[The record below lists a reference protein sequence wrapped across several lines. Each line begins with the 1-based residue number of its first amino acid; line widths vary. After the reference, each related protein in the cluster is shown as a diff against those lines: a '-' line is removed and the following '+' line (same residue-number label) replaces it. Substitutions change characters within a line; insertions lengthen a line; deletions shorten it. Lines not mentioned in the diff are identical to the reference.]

1 MSYSA
6 ETYMAKING
15 DDPSPL
21 SMALA
26 AQVIIE
32 GGLVAFPTETVYG
45 LGANALDA
53 DAVERIFKAKDRPA
67 NDPVIVH
74 VDDLAKLNLVAKDIP
89 DIAYTLAEKLW
100 AGALTM
106 VLKRSNLVPDVVTA
120 GQDTVAVR
128 MPAHPVALALIRQ
141 SGVPIAA
148 PSANRFSRPS
158 PTSAVHVMHDL
169 LGRVD
174 VVLDG
179 GNTDIGVES
188 SIVDLT
194 GSVPTLLRPGGI
206 SLEELRRYIPSL
218 AFRPR
223 HILDD
228 ELAPAPGT
236 LKKHYS
242 PNADVLV
249 FAGDDDDTP
258 SETIWQAMREKAQAL
273 LDEGKKVGIMVLD
286 ADVLQFEGIVAQ
298 YVLLGQS
305 DNAMAAHLFSGMRE
319 LDAAELD
326 VIMVRMPEKTGIGL
340 AITDRLR
347 RAAEGNIITLTA
359 SN

>member
-1 MSYSA
+1 MVYSA
-6 ETYMAKING
+6 QTYMARVDG
-15 DDPSPL
+15 EEPSPL

-45 LGANALDA
+45 LGANAFNA
-53 DAVERIFKAKDRPA
+53 EAVARIFEAKDRPA
-67 NDPVIVH
+67 NDPIIVH
-74 VDDLAKLNLVAKDIP
+74 IDNMEKLEQVARDIP
-89 DIAYTLAEKLW
+89 PLAYKLAEHLW

-106 VLKRSNLVPDVVTA
+106 VLKRTDLVPDVVTA

-141 SGVPIAA
+141 AEVPIAA

-169 LGRVD
+169 GGRVD

-194 GSVPTLLRPGGI
+194 TPVPTLIRPGGI
-206 SLEELRRYIPSL
+206 SLEELQRYAPSL

-223 HILDD
+223 HMLDD
-228 ELAPAPGT
+228 EVASAPGMM
-236 LKKHYS
+236 KKHYA
-242 PNADVLV
+242 PNADMLV
-249 FAGDDDDTP
+249 FIGDDDTA
-258 SETIWQAMREKAQAL
+258 SEKVWQAMRDRAEAL
-273 LDEGKKVGIMVLD
+273 LGDEKRVGIMVLD
-286 ADVLQFEGIVAQ
+286 DDVLRFEGITAQ
-298 YVLLGQS
+298 YVLLGPTEQS
-305 DNAMAAHLFSGMRE
+305 MAANLFSGMRE
-319 LDAAELD
+319 LDAAEVD
-326 VIMVRMPEKTGIGL
+326 VIMVRMPEADGIGL
-340 AITDRLR
+340 AIRDRLH
-347 RAAEGNIITLTA
+347 RAAQGAIITV
-359 SN
+359 

>member
-1 MSYSA
+1 MGYSA
-6 ETYMAKING
+6 ETYMAKIDG

-26 AQVIIE
+26 SQVIIE

-45 LGANALDA
+45 LGANALNA
-53 DAVERIFKAKDRPA
+53 EAVERIFKAKERPA
-67 NDPVIVH
+67 NDPIIVH
-74 VDDLAKLNLVAKDIP
+74 VDDLDKLRLVARDIP

-106 VLKRSNLVPDVVTA
+106 VLKRSDLVPDIVTA

-141 SGVPIAA
+141 CGVPIAA

-169 LGRVD
+169 FGRVD

-249 FAGDDDDTP
+249 FAGADNTP
-258 SETIWQAMREKAQAL
+258 VDAVWQAMRKKAQSL
-273 LDEGKKVGIMVLD
+273 LDAGKKVGIMVLD
-286 ADVLQFEGIVAQ
+286 ADVLQFEGITAQ

-305 DNAMAAHLFSGMRE
+305 DNAMAANLFSGMRE

-326 VIMVRMPEKTGIGL
+326 VIMVQMPEQTGIGL
-340 AITDRLR
+340 AIRDRLR
-347 RAAEGNIITLTA
+347 RAAEGDIISVPA
-359 SN
+359 PD